1 MGPNTLLTALVA
13 LTLLPDAPADC
24 VSAGREYA
32 AALASVTGA
41 LRTYEQC
48 LGASRGRNQC
58 AEIFDELDGAQRDF
72 EDAVTEFQRV
82 CPLALREPR
91 R

>member
-1 MGPNTLLTALVA
+1 MGAYALPTVLAA

-24 VSAGREYA
+24 VSAAKEYA
-32 AALASVTGA
+32 AALAGVTGA

-48 LGASRGRNQC
+48 VVASRGRHQC
-58 AEIFDELDGAQRDF
+58 ADIFDELDGAQRDF
-72 EDAVTEFQRV
+72 EDAVAEFQRA
-82 CPLALREPR
+82 CPLASRER